1 MATTTLTSDNAKK
14 NKSMFREGEVIISG
28 ITRFNNLK
36 TPRGGKLPSG
46 GEMAP
51 AYDITLA
58 FDPEGETA
66 QMLQALHDKAIAAER
81 SELTPIKGKSIIDRP
96 LNMKDDVDANGKPT
110 GLARMSFRRKETAG
124 APVLVDHNAEP
135 LNVPFIPSGTPVDV
149 QVTVYSYNT
158 AGAIGL
164 AMSLE
169 AVQTVEPFDLPER
182 NSTIKVAFKPKGTSS
197 DPSKDFGI

>member
-1 MATTTLTSDNAKK
+1 MATTTLTKSTATKT
-14 NKSMFREGEVIISG
+14 KSMFRQGEVIVSG

-51 AYDITLA
+51 AYDITIA

-66 QMLQALHDKAIAAER
+66 KMLQELHDQAVAAER
-81 SELTPIKGKSIIDRP
+81 AELTPIKGKSIIDRP
-96 LNMKDDVDANGKPT
+96 LNMKDDTDSDGKTT
-110 GLARMSFRRKETAG
+110 GMARMSFRRKETAG

-149 QVTVYSYNT
+149 QVVVYSYNT

-169 AVQTVEPFDLPER
+169 AVQTVEAFELPER
-182 NSTIKVAFKPKGTSS
+182 DSSIKVAFKPKGAGSKPT
-197 DPSKDFGI
+197 KDFGI